1 MVDEARGPSGPE
13 QRSAVVSD
21 GTYQVE
27 ARSLWLRAPAEVK
40 LEPVTEVLPPGSG
53 DETAQLGSSVDAEPT
68 PEEIARQEAEKLV
81 EQARQEA
88 EELKRQ
94 AREQGYTDGLKEGT
108 AQGQNQGR
116 EEGRRE
122 LTAALE
128 RWLTM
133 GDALT
138 EAWRSR
144 FEGLERE
151 VKDLAV
157 AAAEKIVHTHV
168 ASSPETVL
176 GVIKDALRHAADAER
191 VTVLVNPKDL
201 NLVREASEEL
211 AGQVKGT
218 DRFEIVEAERVEP
231 GSCIVETRSQ
241 VIDAT
246 ARAGFETLSDTIHGS
261 KREPR

>member
-1 MVDEARGPSGPE
+1 MVDEARGPSAPE

-21 GTYQVE
+21 GSYRIE
-27 ARSLWLRAPAEVK
+27 SRSLWLRAPAEVK
-40 LEPVTEVLPPGSG
+40 LEPVTEGLPPGSG
-53 DETAQLGSSVDAEPT
+53 DETARLEAQLT
-68 PEEIARQEAEKLV
+68 PEEIARQEAEKIV

-108 AQGQNQGR
+108 EQGKNQGR
-116 EEGRRE
+116 EEGHRE
-122 LTAALE
+122 LKAALE

-138 EAWRSR
+138 EAWRTR

-157 AAAEKIVHTHV
+157 AAAERIVRTHV

-231 GSCIVETRSQ
+231 GSCIVETKSQ

-246 ARAGFETLSDTIHGS
+246 ARAGFETLSDTVHGS